1 MKPTLIPP
9 PAAPSP
15 SRKDGKLRQS
25 NFELLRIAAMFMI
38 MFHHFAVHGG
48 FSFDRTVLSVPR
60 FYNYFLA
67 MLGKIGVNLFV
78 MISGYFLI
86 TDTAEGIRWKKVIKL
101 WGQVFFYSV
110 VLYLVRSCVLNGSLL
125 PNRETLPE
133 FLKYLRP
140 ITNAI
145 QWFPAPYL
153 LMYLL
158 HPWLNM
164 FLRSIRKNSYQQ
176 LLFLLLVC
184 WCIIPTALNSGF
196 QSNNLLW
203 FITLYMLAGYMR
215 LYGLKEALVRRAGT
229 YAAISLL
236 LGYLLTISIMLL
248 GTRWEY
254 FSGKIT
260 RFHGMNMLP
269 QVLSSVFLLQAFA
282 NWRIG
287 SRKWINRISSAT
299 FGVYLIHDNGLIR
312 PLLWKNLFHVADYQD
327 SLAIIP
333 YSIAVVLTI
342 FACCALVDLLRQLTV
357 ERIFMGAVNR
367 YSNHLSNSAE
377 RMSSFFKKLLFGE
390 KTADV

>member
-1 MKPTLIPP
+1 
-9 PAAPSP
+9 
-15 SRKDGKLRQS
+15 
-25 NFELLRIAAMFMI
+25 
-38 MFHHFAVHGG
+38 
-48 FSFDRTVLSVPR
+48 
-60 FYNYFLA
+60 
-67 MLGKIGVNLFV
+67 
-78 MISGYFLI
+78 
-86 TDTAEGIRWKKVIKL
+86 
-101 WGQVFFYSV
+101 
-110 VLYLVRSCVLNGSLL
+110 
-125 PNRETLPE
+125 
-133 FLKYLRP
+133 
-140 ITNAI
+140 
-145 QWFPAPYL
+145 
-153 LMYLL
+153 
-158 HPWLNM
+158 
-164 FLRSIRKNSYQQ
+164 
-176 LLFLLLVC
+176 
-184 WCIIPTALNSGF
+184 
-196 QSNNLLW
+196 
-203 FITLYMLAGYMR
+203 MR

-333 YSIAVVLTI
+333 YSIAVVLTS
-342 FACCALVDLLRQLTV
+342 FAGCALVDLLRQLTV

-377 RMSSFFKKLLFGE
+377 RICSFFKKLLFGE
-390 KTADV
+390 KTVDV